1 MPSVAQPSGR
11 RPPPLASVCATSRG
25 GEKTGDWGVVVR
37 GVTGSGGGRSGGD
50 GRGGGSPAAG
60 EATVRGR
67 PAQCPISPVGP
78 AHRFYGHCAAAV
90 RTRRGAYVCR
100 ALRGGWGGGAAG
112 AGRGG
117 GRGGTAG
124 RGTASATRHPRRV
137 GGALTPGPA
146 AVRHPRRGDARVG
159 AAATGGRWRL
169 ATPTGHVHPPPPF
182 PPSPPKSSLTPCAQK
197 GGRALW
203 GQLSTQSVDREPP
216 RGDGRPTVARPRRG
230 PVVHVTPWRHP
241 IGLPSGHP
249 LGPQVGGARQPA
261 GRVIIL
267 VRSSPPPPSWLSPPS
282 RLALPTPLAPPP

>member
-1 MPSVAQPSGR
+1 MPHLPGGPG
-11 RPPPLASVCATSRG
+11 PPFLWALCSRCEDTAGSVCLPCPAG
-25 GEKTGDWGVVVR
+25 GM
-37 GVTGSGGGRSGGD
+37 
-50 GRGGGSPAAG
+50 GGGSGWRGAGGGQGRHGRARDGVRHPPPSTGGGGINTRACRRAAPQ
-60 EATVRGR
+60 ERGR
-67 PAQCPISPVGP
+67 P
-78 AHRFYGHCAAAV
+78 
-90 RTRRGAYVCR
+90 RRGSR
-100 ALRGGWGGGAAG
+100 HGWAVAA
-112 AGRGG
+112 RDPN
-117 GRGGTAG
+117 R
-124 RGTASATRHPRRV
+124 PR
-137 GGALTPGPA
+137 P
-146 AVRHPRRGDARVG
+146 
-159 AAATGGRWRL
+159 
-169 ATPTGHVHPPPPF
+169 PPPPF